1 MGTHSSTKS
10 RTVKSSSA
18 TGHFGRKLILL
29 AAVAV
34 AIAIAVVKMGG

>member
-10 RTVKSSSA
+10 RTPST
-18 TGHFGRKLILL
+18 TGHFGRKLMLL

-34 AIAIAVVKMGG
+34 AVAIAVVKMAG